1 MLFATLCRYCVRTL
15 GWWRQRSLA
24 WKRRRWRRREAKPP
38 TPCGTL
44 ALWILSL
51 EIVLSSRVHCWV
63 WQASGHVGLRNQGA
77 TCYLSSIIQC
87 LYHNALF
94 RRMLIQN
101 ARSLVADSDSS
112 SNSSSS
118 DSSSSDSSNNDA
130 DGVAAQKEILP
141 LPMGPKSLLGGSLSQ
156 DSDIARALVTLFGR
170 MQREPVSNPPTRP
183 LTLWPAGRLTAS
195 RCSPY
200 PLALVANLTA
210 LALAGY
216 YIPPS
221 LSSTSM
227 LSPPPSVSPSQMSV
241 DTTVLTKAFG
251 WQVISIQ

>member
-1 MLFATLCRYCVRTL
+1 MQWAMVSACLLCQPPSPLDCALAYLSTPLYMLFATLCRYCVRTL
-15 GWWRQRSLA
+15 GWWRQRNLA

-63 WQASGHVGLRNQGA
+63 CQASGHVGLRNQGA

-118 DSSSSDSSNNDA
+118 DSSNNDA
-130 DGVAAQKEILP
+130 GGVAAQKEILP
-141 LPMGPKSLLGGSLSQ
+141 PPMGPTSLLGGSLSQ

-170 MQREPVSNPPTRP
+170 MQREPVSYLP
-183 LTLWPAGRLTAS
+183 LPVLLLSGRLA
-195 RCSPY
+195 
-200 PLALVANLTA
+200 
-210 LALAGY
+210 
-216 YIPPS
+216 
-221 LSSTSM
+221 
-227 LSPPPSVSPSQMSV
+227 
-241 DTTVLTKAFG
+241 D
-251 WQVISIQ
+251 